1 LVTSVKDHLGEFADI
16 SSMNTEHSFGQLLR
30 GIREKKKMT
39 QQALADASGLSRVQI
54 ARLETDVQSP
64 SWETV
69 KILCR
74 TLGVDCDAFMA
85 RANKSAMPS
94 REKKGRT
101 SGGS

>member
-1 LVTSVKDHLGEFADI
+1 MS
-16 SSMNTEHSFGQLLR
+16 TEPTFGQLLR
-30 GIREKKKMT
+30 GIRQKKKMT

-64 SWETV
+64 SWEAV
-69 KILCR
+69 KRLCR
-74 TLGVDCDAFMA
+74 ALGVDCDAFMA
-85 RANKSAMPS
+85 TANRSAMPS